1 MLNGIDF
8 LQVEE
13 IIEFFDKD
21 SPYLDLVKFETDL
34 AQICELVILFSESPG
49 SFVELGSFAA
59 VEEIA
64 EKLLVAI
71 QAKYL
76 SRSSYIS
83 KGPVSSLRREYP
95 NSVFTFSDTTIGMT
109 DGLTGSINC
118 PSLVGIMNN
127 PTKVRLGEVGS
138 RTTFD
143 NRKFN
148 HLCKLYVGFLR
159 EGYSLKNDEI
169 CLLFSVFGVNVD
181 ELLLERISFC
191 CAALRWSA
199 VTQSG
204 FDRVHFAYPN
214 ENEAV
219 KFTFTGSLRDKTRR
233 RAEFRKYWEDNDVDR
248 VSAVDEALR

>member
-1 MLNGIDF
+1 MLKGIDF

-13 IIEFFDKD
+13 IQEFFDKN

-71 QAKYL
+71 QSKYL
-76 SRSSYIS
+76 TKNSFIS
-83 KGPVSSLRREYP
+83 KGPVATLRREHP
-95 NSVFTFSDTTIGMT
+95 NSVFSFSDATIGMT
-109 DGLTGSINC
+109 NGMASSIN
-118 PSLVGIMNN
+118 SAALVAIMNN
-127 PTKVRLGEVGS
+127 PTTTRLAEVGS

-143 NRKFN
+143 KNKFN

-159 EGYSLKNDEI
+159 EAYSLKDDEI
-169 CLLFSVFGVNVD
+169 CLLFSEFKVDVD
-181 ELLLERISFC
+181 ESLLERISFC
-191 CAALRWSA
+191 CAALKWSA

-219 KFTFTGSLRDKTRR
+219 KFIFTGALKDKTRR
-233 RAEFRKYWEDNDVDR
+233 RAEFRKHWEDNDIDR
-248 VSAVDEALR
+248 VAAVDEALR